1 MFCSEWFLS
10 LENNLI
16 YIGNHFKLGIR
27 FLGLGYFENEQF
39 PVLYRFLS
47 FSRRLTILKFC
58 LIIFFVT
65 FTVLLFYILSPL
77 PFCCSTFLSFNNFEI
92 LKFCQWTFLLLHIL
106 TFTVV
111 VTFAA
116 LSSAS
121 IRCIVFST
129 TAITRKA
136 CTRSFSWYLKQELTF
151 SFTFSFTYFLI
162 PETKIYN
169 FIFINIYIF
178 PDTWNKNL
186 HLHKHLH
193 KHLHISWYL

>member
-27 FLGLGYFENEQF
+27 FLGLGYFENEQI

-77 PFCCSTFLSFNNFEI
+77 PFCCCSTFLSFNNFEI
-92 LKFCQWTFLLLHIL
+92 LKFCQWTFLLLYISD
-106 TFTVV
+106 VCR
-111 VTFAA
+111 
-116 LSSAS
+116 
-121 IRCIVFST
+121 RCYLCRFVFSVDSMHRLFDDGHHT
-129 TAITRKA
+129 
-136 CTRSFSWYLKQELTF
+136 
-151 SFTFSFTYFLI
+151 
-162 PETKIYN
+162 
-169 FIFINIYIF
+169 
-178 PDTWNKNL
+178 
-186 HLHKHLH
+186 
-193 KHLHISWYL
+193 